1 MHRKDDDDN
10 SHKLKMIPNQ
20 IKTQKEKKQLLLYR
34 SKSSLPPSL
43 PPPPPPPP
51 AATASTSPVT
61 MWTGTTTLSHL
72 DWNYYSPRHLEWNL
86 WNSGTAAAVAATF
99 VSLQLGAFEHH

>member
-20 IKTQKEKKQLLLYR
+20 IKTQKEKKQLLLYG

-43 PPPPPPPP
+43 LLLLQQHQQ
-51 AATASTSPVT
+51 ARSQC
-61 MWTGTTTLSHL
+61 GQELTTLSHL

-86 WNSGTAAAVAATF
+86 WNSGTLELLLLLL
-99 VSLQLGAFEHH
+99 LQRLFPSN